1 MCVIP
6 CILIFKESSIRWKET
21 LFTRTVEHDDRVLQH
36 ENRENCKMACI
47 NENTFTC
54 KHVEFGQFIP
64 EFLGTCFLSAA
75 PLAETT
81 TFDGTT
87 GMHVYEPEK
96 MTFSESESLTRI
108 VILHLYTCICTGMCP
123 GEAWVKR
130 GSFCYLVS
138 CDVGNM
144 QYARAQCASYEATL
158 TSVHDMNEG
167 LFIDWLVRNEA
178 GVDST
183 TCNAGHMYIGL
194 STNNNGSNQSFR
206 LLIFIVLIFD
216 LTTFSCQSFSLG
228 VG

>member
-1 MCVIP
+1 
-6 CILIFKESSIRWKET
+6 
-21 LFTRTVEHDDRVLQH
+21 
-36 ENRENCKMACI
+36 
-47 NENTFTC
+47 
-54 KHVEFGQFIP
+54 
-64 EFLGTCFLSAA
+64 
-75 PLAETT
+75 
-81 TFDGTT
+81 
-87 GMHVYEPEK
+87 
-96 MTFSESESLTRI
+96 
-108 VILHLYTCICTGMCP
+108 CP

-194 STNNNGSNQSFR
+194 TWEWDDGSAYDYSGWEAPEPTLPETMQQCAIITGASWINVPCHSEAGY
-206 LLIFIVLIFD
+206 V
-216 LTTFSCQSFSLG
+216 C
-228 VG
+228 